1 MINIRCFLSAAA
13 GLSVFVLAADT
24 SAQDAGAILHKKEYN
39 PYVEIND
46 QQNLTDIVSFPGN
59 NDNEENQ
66 EIYFSADEMQNDQK
80 LETITATGNVNIIRN
95 NLTLKADKVVYNQK
109 DDIVTAV
116 GNVVLVEADG
126 NVVFTDYVELT
137 DKMTAGEM
145 QHIKVVMKDKSR
157 MAARRIRRKTNN
169 DKIMDNAVYS
179 PCDICCNK
187 EPLWQLKARKVRHD
201 YDKKDVYYNDAWLE
215 IKGVPVFYTPF
226 LSHPDPTVK
235 RRSGFLPPS
244 ISSSSYLGAAIQPR
258 YYWDISDQEDLT
270 FSPILSLDK
279 GLVLGGQYNKYF
291 YRGNLNASGTFLD
304 DKDDKDKYRGNL
316 FLNGRYEVNDYWVA
330 STKVNYSSD
339 RTYLKDMSLP
349 MQDDAWLTTSAAL
362 EGFDNRNYAS
372 VESYYY
378 QLLSY
383 NLKDYDKPMILP
395 LMSYE
400 NIGDVGKYGAYSKN
414 TFSFASVYREE
425 EDTSHRMTMINSW
438 NLPYTSPYGEKYRMV
453 ASVKSD
459 LYYIDNYVNSQN
471 EKFDGTVARIFPQL
485 GLEWRLPFVRATETS
500 RQILEPVVVAVAA
513 PNGGNKADKIPN
525 EDSQDVELDDTNI
538 LDLDRYAGYDRND
551 TGSRISY
558 GINWSAYGDVTGR
571 TSAFLA
577 QSYKFDKGESFTES
591 EGENGY
597 FTDYVGRVY
606 ASPSEYFDLNYRF
619 RLDKDNLKMRYS
631 ELSTTIGPKLLNAY
645 ISYIYLQD
653 NQTSSLIQ
661 DSTRKELYTALNA
674 ALTQDWSVS
683 IYNRQDLTSGG
694 GSLEHG
700 GSLIYEDECL
710 KLVFYVRRDD
720 SNDPDYEGDFK
731 FGANFLLKTLGG
743 SGL

>member
-1 MINIRCFLSAAA
+1 M
-13 GLSVFVLAADT
+13 V
-24 SAQDAGAILHKKEYN
+24 
-39 PYVEIND
+39 
-46 QQNLTDIVSFPGN
+46 
-59 NDNEENQ
+59 
-66 EIYFSADEMQNDQK
+66 
-80 LETITATGNVNIIRN
+80 
-95 NLTLKADKVVYNQK
+95 
-109 DDIVTAV
+109 
-116 GNVVLVEADG
+116 
-126 NVVFTDYVELT
+126 
-137 DKMTAGEM
+137 
-145 QHIKVVMKDKSR
+145 
-157 MAARRIRRKTNN
+157 
-169 DKIMDNAVYS
+169 
-179 PCDICCNK
+179 
-187 EPLWQLKARKVRHD
+187 
-201 YDKKDVYYNDAWLE
+201 
-215 IKGVPVFYTPF
+215 
-226 LSHPDPTVK
+226 
-235 RRSGFLPPS
+235 
-244 ISSSSYLGAAIQPR
+244 
-258 YYWDISDQEDLT
+258 
-270 FSPILSLDK
+270 
-279 GLVLGGQYNKYF
+279 
-291 YRGNLNASGTFLD
+291 
-304 DKDDKDKYRGNL
+304 
-316 FLNGRYEVNDYWVA
+316 
-330 STKVNYSSD
+330 
-339 RTYLKDMSLP
+339 
-349 MQDDAWLTTSAAL
+349 
-362 EGFDNRNYAS
+362 
-372 VESYYY
+372 
-378 QLLSY
+378 
-383 NLKDYDKPMILP
+383 LP
-395 LMSYE
+395 LFTYE
-400 NIGDVGKYGAYSKN
+400 NISDTDAYGAYSKTN
-414 TFSFASVYREE
+414 LSFASVTRDEASS
-425 EDTSHRMTMINSW
+425 TQRMTMINSW
-438 NLPYTSPYGEKYRMV
+438 NLPYTSPYGEKYKLA
-453 ASVKSD
+453 ASLKSD
-459 LYYIDNYVNSQN
+459 LYYVDDYVYDENNQ
-471 EKFDGTVARIFPQL
+471 FDGTVGRVFPQV
-485 GLEWRLPFVRATETS
+485 GLEWRLPFIRATENS
-500 RQILEPVVVAVAA
+500 RQILEPVIVGVVA
-513 PNGGNKADKIPN
+513 PNQDNKPEKIPN